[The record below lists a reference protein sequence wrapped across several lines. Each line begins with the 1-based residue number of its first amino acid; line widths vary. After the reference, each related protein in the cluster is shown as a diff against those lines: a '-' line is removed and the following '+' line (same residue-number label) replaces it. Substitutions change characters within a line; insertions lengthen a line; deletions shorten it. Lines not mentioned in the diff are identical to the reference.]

1 MKRANILH
9 LLLEILVIVGNLI
22 LGVTVL
28 TYMMQ
33 GIPLTRFFIGVIV
46 FAIGLF
52 ELTDFFTLKYAIK
65 MRSIQSMIAAVIE
78 IALGIVFMAVRMDSK
93 LVCILWG
100 SISIATS
107 IIIIVTAGLNVSSQT
122 LINVVKIIIE
132 IIEIVFCIL
141 LIVRTLDSLG
151 EHMIFT
157 GIALIV
163 EAVTLLIEFFMNRY
177 QR

>member
-1 MKRANILH
+1 MKRANVLH

-33 GIPLTRFFIGVIV
+33 AIPLSRFFIGVTV
-46 FAIGLF
+46 LAIGIF
-52 ELTDFFTLKYAIK
+52 EFADFLTLKYAIK
-65 MRSIQSMIAAVIE
+65 MRSIQSMVAAIIE
-78 IALGIVFMAVRMDSK
+78 IALGTVFMAVRMDSK